1 MYILMQKVQRLLNFS
16 KKWYIFLLK
25 LALYK
30 WTVVLNLWKILND
43 CAKKESIDLFVLPP
57 KSPKYNG
64 TVERCNDTTRNEPY
78 SQHRDIF
85 NVHSI
90 RRQLEI
96 FNNKYNIYRPHQ
108 SLGNLTPMEYFK
120 RHYQKVRGAA

>member
-1 MYILMQKVQRLLNFS
+1 MFYLQNHQN
-16 KKWYIFLLK
+16 
-25 LALYK
+25 
-30 WTVVLNLWKILND
+30 
-43 CAKKESIDLFVLPP
+43 
-57 KSPKYNG
+57 YNG
-64 TVERCNDTTRNEPY
+64 TVERCNETTRDEFY
-78 SQHRDIF
+78 SQYRDIF

-96 FNNKYNIYRPHQ
+96 FNNKHNIYRPHQ